1 MPVANVEDALNRNQV
16 DVDSLQKF
24 LNNSLNDNN
33 VQAIVQA
40 LNAFDAANNNVG
52 INDVVAVDIL
62 SNRDVVVYAQQR

>member
-16 DVDSLQKF
+16 DVDALQKF